1 MSQKTDL
8 DLVGVFSRAPLG
20 REFEP
25 FLEFAEFTRES
36 GSRRIYKIPRSRLSA
51 ALSRGGRPIPTGM
64 DK

>member
-1 MSQKTDL
+1 MPKKIDP
-8 DLVGVFSRAPLG
+8 DLVGVFSRTPLG
-20 REFEP
+20 REFES

-36 GSRRIYKIPRSRLSA
+36 GSRRIYRIPRSRLSA